1 MNSSSK
7 LGTFICACKVDD
19 SLLLAVPKKCP
30 KQRRGTFQ
38 TPAIFKVLLRRGLN
52 PLTLG
57 SVYQSLSVAAVAVVP
72 EYAGC
77 LGEQI

>member
-7 LGTFICACKVDD
+7 LGTFICTRKVDD
-19 SLLLAVPKKCP
+19 LLLPAVPKKCP
-30 KQRRGTFQ
+30 KQQRGMFQ
-38 TPAIFKVLLRRGLN
+38 TLAIFKVLLRRGLN

-57 SVYQSLSVAAVAVVP
+57 SFYQSLGVTVAP
-72 EYAGC
+72 EYAGY